1 MFDDLLIG
9 NRSDIKDSED
19 TLSLLKNE
27 LKNEPT
33 NTMKYRVLFRKIGR
47 QEDNI
52 RTANKQIGLIN
63 EEKKFWGNPE
73 LLDLKYGTNTHKIG
87 AKGYKSGIGKKKGTP
102 FDFFPTKDLS
112 GYRGNAVTP
121 KNSEGKGLVS
131 LDEYE
136 EKMNNLTIIDSSLG
150 SQIGEGLQESLDTI
164 TKIWNGVFSDED
176 RNGVDVLEF
185 RFGTKAIKKK
195 HSVGGWSKRFTMQM
209 EHLNDGKPVV
219 REPSKIR
226 ILLNEEGDLTKDA
239 SQTMVHEMSHKRFDD
254 LAKKDPKKMDRIID
268 KIVGLGREGSITAYA
283 ESYWDDLEKVKAE
296 NTDGSQEAKDNIREA
311 ERLIATEAH
320 SEFMAGMTVPVLT
333 NTYWKPRKE
342 NVMKLNSILKEEIY
356 G

>member
-1 MFDDLLIG
+1 M
-9 NRSDIKDSED
+9 E
-19 TLSLLKNE
+19 
-27 LKNEPT
+27 
-33 NTMKYRVLFRKIGR
+33 YRVLFRRIDR
-47 QEDNI
+47 IEDAI
-52 RTANKQIGLIN
+52 KDSKKQIGLIN

-102 FDFFPTKDLS
+102 FDFYPTKDLA
-112 GYRGNAVTP
+112 GYRGNSVTP
-121 KNSEGKGLVS
+121 KGSGGKGLVT
-131 LDEYE
+131 LEEYE
-136 EKMNNLTIIDSSLG
+136 KKMNDLTIIDSSLG

-164 TKIWNGVFSDED
+164 TKIWNDVFSDED

-185 RFGTKAIKKK
+185 RFGTRAIKKS

-209 EHLNDGKPVV
+209 EHLNEGKESV

-226 ILLNEEGDLTKDA
+226 VLLNEEGDLTKDA

-254 LAKKDPKKMDRIID
+254 LAKKDPEKMDRIID

-296 NTDGSQEAKDNIREA
+296 NTDGSQKAKDNIREA

-320 SEFMAGMTVPVLT
+320 SEFIAGMTVPVLT
-333 NTYWKPRKE
+333 NTYWKPRKD